1 MCPSIMTGQLNGKFF
16 ISEDL
21 LYSVRI
27 PIVSEEADIIHQLN
41 RWQNVPR
48 QGLNFSNEF
57 LNRLIQKGVIGVSKE
72 IH

>member
-1 MCPSIMTGQLNGKFF
+1 MNGKFF

-21 LYSVRI
+21 LYSLRV
-27 PIVSEEADIIHQLN
+27 PIVSEEADVIHPLN

-48 QGLNFSNEF
+48 QGLNSSNEL

-72 IH
+72 IQ